1 MPEADRSLP
10 ARTLAAALL
19 MGAARWAI
27 ARSVAGVLASVAAP
41 DFFARF
47 VWPAKFD

>member
-10 ARTLAAALL
+10 ARTL
-19 MGAARWAI
+19 GAAVLTGVAGWAA

-41 DFFARF
+41 DFARF
-47 VWPAKFD
+47 VRPAKFD